1 MGFGRACGPLGAGS
15 LMPDDIGLLLLFAGI
30 AFLGSLVYGITGFGS
45 SLVTI
50 PLATHFVPLPFALA
64 VFALM
69 DLANALRI
77 GLQNP
82 RDAIKDELLRMVP
95 LVLAGT
101 AVGVTVLVNLPRAG
115 AMLALGVFVLLYAG
129 YSLRR
134 RPGGAIVA
142 TTWACVAGFAGGI
155 TSTLFGAGGPAYAIY
170 LSHRPLTKEQFRAT
184 LTLTTL
190 FSIGMRVVAFA
201 LTGLLLKREVL
212 LAAIAVLPA
221 AFAGVGI
228 ASLLFRRISHALLLR
243 LVALL
248 LLATGTS
255 LILRALA

>member
-1 MGFGRACGPLGAGS
+1 
-15 LMPDDIGLLLLFAGI
+15 MPDDVGLLLLIAGI

-64 VFALM
+64 VFTLM

-77 GLQNP
+77 GLQHP
-82 RDAIKDELLRMVP
+82 GDAIKGELARMVP
-95 LVLAGT
+95 LVLVGT
-101 AVGVTVLVNLPRAG
+101 IIGVTVLVNLPRAG

-129 YSLRR
+129 YSLMR
-134 RPGGAIVA
+134 RPGGAIVS
-142 TTWACVAGFAGGI
+142 TGWAYLAGFAGGI
-155 TSTLFGAGGPAYAIY
+155 TSTLFGAGGPPYAIY
-170 LSHRPLTKEQFRAT
+170 LSHRPLAKEQFRAT
-184 LTLTTL
+184 LTLTTV

-212 LAAIAVLPA
+212 LAAIAALPA
-221 AFAGVGI
+221 AFVGI
-228 ASLLFRRISHALLLR
+228 SLASRLFRRISHELLQR

-248 LLATGTS
+248 LLATGSS
-255 LILRALA
+255 LVARALG

>member
-1 MGFGRACGPLGAGS
+1 MPLDS
-15 LMPDDIGLLLLFAGI
+15 EILLLIAAI

-77 GLQNP
+77 GLQRP
-82 RDAIKDELLRMVP
+82 RDAAKNELVRMVP

-101 AVGVTVLVNLPRAG
+101 IVGVTALVNLPRAG
-115 AMLALGVFVLLYAG
+115 AMFALGAFVLLYAG
-129 YSLRR
+129 YSLMR
-134 RPGGAIVA
+134 RPGGSIIG
-142 TTWACVAGFAGGI
+142 TGWAYLAGFTGGI
-155 TSTLFGAGGPAYAIY
+155 TSTLFGAGGPPYAIY
-170 LSHRPLTKEQFRAT
+170 LSHRPLAKEQFRAT
-184 LTLTTL
+184 LTLTTV

-201 LTGLLLKREVL
+201 LTGLLLRREVL
-212 LAAIAVLPA
+212 LAALAVLPA
-221 AFAGVGI
+221 AFIGVSL
-228 ASLLFRRISHALLLR
+228 ASRLFRHVSHGMLMR

-248 LLATGTS
+248 LLATGGS
-255 LILRALA
+255 LIARALG